1 MTIQDMRIAVI
12 GSGRMGEALV
22 RGLIRSGAEPQNL
35 TVADPDSVRLEQVA
49 AQHKVMTTADNTAA
63 ARDADVVILAVK
75 PALIPA
81 VAAGIAEAVGTAKPV
96 ISIAAGI
103 PAAVIEAKLKT
114 GARVIRVMPNSP
126 AEKGAGMAAVSRG
139 AHATENDVAAATAIF
154 SAVGLAVVIDESLQ
168 NAATAL
174 NGSGPAYFYLVIKA
188 LTDAGVELGLDYDTA
203 YGLAHETMFGASRM
217 LKYAKKTPAELIEAV
232 RSPNGT
238 TAAALDSFAADGL
251 EDIIARGVRAA
262 SDRASAIEREVKEG
276 EGLA

>member
-1 MTIQDMRIAVI
+1 MRIAVI

-22 RGLIRSGAEPQNL
+22 RGLIRSGAQPDNL
-35 TVADPDSVRLEQVA
+35 TVADPDPQRLEQVA
-49 AQHKVMTTADNTAA
+49 SQYNVMTSAVNAAA
-63 ARDADVVILAVK
+63 ARAADLVILAVK

-81 VAAGIAEAVGTAKPV
+81 VATDIADAVDTAKPV

-103 PAAVIEAKLKT
+103 PATVIEAKLKP
-114 GARVIRVMPNSP
+114 GARVVRVMPNSP
-126 AEKGAGMAAVSRG
+126 AEKGAGMAAISRG
-139 AHATENDVAAATAIF
+139 THATDEDIASVTAIF

-188 LTDAGVELGLDYDTA
+188 LTEAGVELGLDHETA
-203 YGLAHETMFGASRM
+203 YRLAHETMFGASRM
-217 LKYAKKTPAELIEAV
+217 LKYAKKTPSELIEAV

-238 TAAALDSFAADGL
+238 TAAALDSFSADGL
-251 EDIIARGVRAA
+251 EDIIKRGVKAA
-262 SDRASAIEREVKEG
+262 ADRAWAIEQEVKAG